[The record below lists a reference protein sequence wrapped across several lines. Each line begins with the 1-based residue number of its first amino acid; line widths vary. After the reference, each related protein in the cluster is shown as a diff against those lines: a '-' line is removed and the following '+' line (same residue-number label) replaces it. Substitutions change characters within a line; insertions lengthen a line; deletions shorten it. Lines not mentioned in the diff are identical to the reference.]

1 LPTDMVLGVI
11 GCPILEDEIVY
22 AVSRDKSIR
31 KVIAVR
37 TDDSANLVRKL
48 NVLKERPLIELI
60 EPGTISSVEEH
71 EFALLVLMQPMA
83 LHEDP
88 QVLRQEVSKTIAE
101 VARVSRS
108 ILLFYG
114 LCGNAFKD
122 MGPLMETANIPITV
136 LSDGEGRPVDD
147 CIAAVLGGT
156 DGYLRLLKRY
166 PGVFYLTPAWAENW
180 RELMSKMEITRGLDR
195 EDLSTIRWM
204 FELAGYKL
212 ALKIPTGLGDQ
223 DLFDSRV
230 AEFAQV
236 FNFERGELE
245 KEHITLDCVDRSYE
259 RAKALLK
266 GEE

>member
-1 LPTDMVLGVI
+1 MSADRVLCII
-11 GCPILEDEIVY
+11 GCPILEDEIVHT
-22 AVSRDKSIR
+22 AGRDKSIS
-31 KVIAVR
+31 KVIVVR
-37 TDDSANLVRKL
+37 TDDSIRLIEKL
-48 NVLKERPLIELI
+48 NNLKGHPPIQLI
-60 EPGTISSVEEH
+60 EPGDIGTIDEND
-71 EFALLVLMQPMA
+71 FTLLVLMKPMA

-88 QVLRQEVSKTIAE
+88 RVLREEVSKTISE
-101 VARVSRS
+101 VAAVSRS

-122 MGPLMETANIPITV
+122 IGPLMEAAKLPITV
-136 LSDGEGRPVDD
+136 LSDQEGCPVDD

-180 RELMSKMEITRGLDR
+180 RELMSKMEITRGVDKN
-195 EDLSTIRWM
+195 DLSTIKWM

-223 DLFDSRV
+223 VLFDRRV
-230 AEFAQV
+230 DEFVQV

-245 KEHITLDCVDRSYE
+245 EEHITLDCVNRSYE

-266 GEE
+266 E